1 MIELILSDNANS
13 QKFPLEKG
21 TSWTIGRADDCNI
34 FLNNPGISRHHC
46 RITKDSNSYFTVD
59 DFGSS
64 AGTFI
69 NNTRI
74 SNNATMRD
82 GDELRLGELKL
93 IFSMPPPLAPR
104 NHNVKSQNHD
114 LTIVGHVHKP
124 MPGNDRG
131 ASGSSPKYFSFKPR
145 LLIGR
150 APECDVL
157 LASPGVSRF
166 HAELCR
172 KEDGRIMIRDLN
184 SVNGTF
190 VNGTPFTG
198 LLELKKDSRIRIGPF
213 IIRLREDG
221 INIYSEHNNTK
232 LVADKLTK
240 TVVSRDTGKTI
251 KLIDQVSL
259 VINPREFVALL
270 GGSGAGKSTLMD
282 SLNGRRPPSSGRLMV
297 NDEDFYANYRYFK
310 TAIAYVPQKDIV
322 HLSLTVFEAFS
333 YAARLRLP
341 ADTTNREIE
350 ERSDR
355 VIDLLGLKER
365 RNTIIGNLSG
375 GQLKR
380 VSLGVELL
388 AEPSLVYLDEAT
400 SGLDA
405 GTEAQMMSL
414 FRELADSGKT
424 VICIT
429 HNIDNVSQCDL
440 VAVLCKGKLAY
451 YGPPSDLPAY
461 FGIER
466 ISQVYEK
473 LETKDSNF
481 WSEKFTDSTYFRDFV
496 SSRMQSQD
504 GSMSP
509 ISKRRHTT
517 MTEVL
522 SANFRQFAIFA
533 ARSVKLMCR
542 DPRNIA
548 LIAGFPFLIGILI
561 ALVFGLQD
569 LKDPEIKAN
578 AHKFSP
584 FIMAIAVL
592 FFGCI
597 NAAKDIVKEISVYLR
612 ERAINLEIPAYLL
625 SKVAVLSAINFFQ
638 CIVLLGIVYPSVQ
651 LEMDFMKTFLT
662 LFATSLGG
670 MGMGLC
676 ISSLVDNNDKAISLA
691 ILAVIPQIILAGAII
706 ALPKAIKSIAAGM
719 IILFWE
725 NDAMLLSLDSKMRS
739 MLNVKDGNWTVDIL
753 VMLGFSI
760 VFIMLSGL
768 ILRQKD
774 VNR

>member
-1 MIELILSDNANS
+1 MVELILSGKANS
-13 QKFPLEKG
+13 QKFSLEKG
-21 TSWTIGRADDCNI
+21 TSWTIGRGDDCNI
-34 FLNNPGISRHHC
+34 FLNNSGISRHHC
-46 RITKDSNSYFTVD
+46 RITRNADNGFSVEDTA
-59 DFGSS
+59 SS
-64 AGTFI
+64 SGTFI
-69 NNTRI
+69 NNIRI
-74 SNNATMRD
+74 SDRTAISD
-82 GDELRLGELKL
+82 GDELRLGGLKL
-93 IFSMPPPLAPR
+93 IFCMPRHSTPQ
-104 NHNVKSQNHD
+104 KSPEKSPKLD
-114 LTIVGHVHKP
+114 LTIVGHVDKSKP
-124 MPGNDRG
+124 VDAAGTSAPSTRH
-131 ASGSSPKYFSFKPR
+131 FSFKPC

-150 APECDVL
+150 SPECDVL
-157 LASPGVSRF
+157 LASPGISRF

-172 KEDGRIMIRDLN
+172 KEDGRITLRDLD
-184 SVNGTF
+184 SANGTF
-190 VNGTPFTG
+190 VNGTPFAG
-198 LLELKKDSRIRIGPF
+198 LLELGKDFRIRIGPF
-213 IIRLREDG
+213 IIRRSGDG
-221 INIYSEHNNTK
+221 INVYSEYNNVK

-240 TVVSRDTGKTI
+240 TVISRDTGETI

-341 ADTTNREIE
+341 ADTTSREIG
-350 ERSDR
+350 ERANR

-451 YGPPSDLPAY
+451 YGPPADLPAY

-481 WSEKFTDSTYFRDFV
+481 WSEKFANSAYFRNFV
-496 SSRMQSQD
+496 SSRMHSQD
-504 GSMSP
+504 GSISP

-517 MTEVL
+517 MMEVL
-522 SANFRQFAIFA
+522 SANFRQFSIFT

-542 DPRNIA
+542 DPRNLA

-569 LKDPEIKAN
+569 LENLEIKAS
-578 AHKFSP
+578 AHKFAP

-625 SKVAVLSAINFFQ
+625 SKVAVLAVINLFQ
-638 CIVLLGIVYPSVQ
+638 CIVLLGIVYPSVH
-651 LEMDFMKTFLT
+651 LEMDFMKTLLT
-662 LFATSLGG
+662 LYATSLGG

-706 ALPKAIKSIAAGM
+706 ALPGIIKSLAAGT
-719 IILFWE
+719 IVLFWE
-725 NDAMLLSLDSKMRS
+725 NDAMMLALDSKMRTT
-739 MLNVKDGNWTVDIL
+739 LNVKDGNWSVDIL
-753 VMLGFSI
+753 VILGFSMA
-760 VFIMLSGL
+760 FIMLSGL

-774 VNR
+774 VN

>member
-1 MIELILSDNANS
+1 MAELILSGIEKS
-13 QKFPLEKG
+13 QRFSLEKG
-21 TSWTIGRADDCNI
+21 ASWTIGRAEDCNI
-34 FLNNPGISRHHC
+34 FLNDPGISRHHC
-46 RITKDSNSYFTVD
+46 RITNESSSFTVD

-69 NNTRI
+69 NNIRI
-74 SNNATMRD
+74 SDTTLIRD

-93 IFSMPPPLAPR
+93 IFSMSSPSRDGVSHA
-104 NHNVKSQNHD
+104 KGQGHD
-114 LTIVGHVHKP
+114 LTIAGREHKP
-124 MPGNDRG
+124 VSEKDRKT
-131 ASGSSPKYFSFKPR
+131 SSSPKQYPLKTR
-145 LLIGR
+145 MMIGR
-150 APECDVL
+150 ATECDIL
-157 LASPGVSRF
+157 LPSLNVSRL
-166 HAELCR
+166 HAEISR
-172 KEDGRIMIRDLN
+172 REDGRTMLRDLN

-190 VNGTPFTG
+190 VNGNPFTG
-198 LLELKKDSRIRIGPF
+198 LLEINKDSRIRIGPF
-213 IIRLREDG
+213 ILRLSGD
-221 INIYSEHNNTK
+221 NIKVYSEQNNVK

-240 TVVSRDTGKTI
+240 VVISRDTQASI

-282 SLNGRRPPSSGRLMV
+282 SLNGRRPPTSGRLLV
-297 NDEDFYANYRYFK
+297 NDEDFYLNYRYFK
-310 TAIAYVPQKDIV
+310 TAIGYVPQKDIV

-341 ADTTNREIE
+341 ADTSEREIY
-350 ERSDR
+350 ERANR
-355 VIDLLGLKER
+355 VIELLGLKER
-365 RNTIIGNLSG
+365 KNTIIGNLSG

-440 VAVLCKGKLAY
+440 VAVLTKGKLAY
-451 YGPPSDLPAY
+451 YGPPSKLPEY
-461 FGIER
+461 FDIER

-473 LETKDSNF
+473 LETENPDFWRDKFSKSN
-481 WSEKFTDSTYFRDFV
+481 YFHDYIN
-496 SSRMQSQD
+496 SRMQSRE
-504 GSMSP
+504 GSICP
-509 ISKRRHTT
+509 ISEKRHSSLF
-517 MTEVL
+517 EVV
-522 SANFRQFAIFA
+522 SANLRQVSIFT
-533 ARSVKLMCR
+533 ARSIKLMCR
-542 DPRNIA
+542 DPKNLA

-569 LKDPEIKAN
+569 LKDPEIKMS

-597 NAAKDIVKEISVYLR
+597 NASKDIVKEISVYLR
-612 ERAINLEIPAYLL
+612 ERAINLEIPAYLM
-625 SKVAVLSAINFFQ
+625 SKVAVLSVINFFQ
-638 CIVLLGIVYPSVQ
+638 CIVLLGIVYPSVH

-706 ALPKAIKSIAAGM
+706 ALPGIIKSLAAGM
-719 IILFWE
+719 IVLFWE
-725 NDAMLLSLDSKMRS
+725 NDAMLLALDSNMRS
-739 MLNVKDGNWTVDIL
+739 ALKIKDGNWSMDI
-753 VMLGFSI
+753 MIILGFSMA
-760 VFIMLSGL
+760 FIILSGL
-768 ILRQKD
+768 ILRKKD
-774 VNR
+774 VN

>member
-1 MIELILSDNANS
+1 MTGVQTCA
-13 QKFPLEKG
+13 
-21 TSWTIGRADDCNI
+21 
-34 FLNNPGISRHHC
+34 
-46 RITKDSNSYFTVD
+46 
-59 DFGSS
+59 
-64 AGTFI
+64 
-69 NNTRI
+69 
-74 SNNATMRD
+74 
-82 GDELRLGELKL
+82 LR
-93 IFSMPPPLAPR
+93 S
-104 NHNVKSQNHD
+104 
-114 LTIVGHVHKP
+114 
-124 MPGNDRG
+124 
-131 ASGSSPKYFSFKPR
+131 
-145 LLIGR
+145 
-150 APECDVL
+150 
-157 LASPGVSRF
+157 
-166 HAELCR
+166 
-172 KEDGRIMIRDLN
+172 RIMIRDLDSAN
-184 SVNGTF
+184 GTLVNGS
-190 VNGTPFTG
+190 PFSG
-198 LLELKKDSRIRIGPF
+198 LLELNKNSSIRIGPF
-213 IIRLREDG
+213 IIRLSGDG
-221 INIYSEHNNTK
+221 INVYSEQNNAK

-240 TVVSRDTGKTI
+240 TVISRDTGTPI
-251 KLIDQVSL
+251 RLIDQVSI

-270 GGSGAGKSTLMD
+270 GGSGSGKSTLMD
-282 SLNGRRPPSSGRLMV
+282 SLNGRRPASSGRLMV

-322 HLSLTVFEAFS
+322 HLSLTVFEAFC

-341 ADTTNREIE
+341 NDTTMSEIE
-350 ERSDR
+350 ERVNR
-355 VIDLLGLKER
+355 VIETLGLKER
-365 RNTIIGNLSG
+365 KNTIIGNLSG

-440 VAVLCKGKLAY
+440 VAVLCKGNLAY
-451 YGPPSDLPAY
+451 YGPPSELPAY

-473 LETKDSNF
+473 LETKDAGF
-481 WSEKFTDSTYFRDFV
+481 WSRKFASSSQFRTFV
-496 SSRMQSQD
+496 SSRMNSQD
-504 GSMSP
+504 GNAPP
-509 ISKRRHTT
+509 ISNRRHSTMMEAITT
-517 MTEVL
+517 NL
-522 SANFRQFAIFA
+522 RQFWIFT

-542 DPRNIA
+542 DPKNLA

-569 LKDPEIKAN
+569 LKDPVIKAN

-612 ERAINLEIPAYLL
+612 ERAINLEIPAYLM

-638 CIVLLGIVYPSVQ
+638 CIVLLAIVYPSVQ
-651 LEMDFMKTFLT
+651 LEMDFTKTLIT

-706 ALPKAIKSIAAGM
+706 ELPKVVKSFAAGM
-719 IILFWE
+719 IVLFWE
-725 NDAMLLSLDSKMRS
+725 NDAMMLTLDSKMS
-739 MLNVKDGNWTVDIL
+739 YMLNVKDGNWSADIL
-753 VMLGFSI
+753 VILGFSA
-760 VFIMLSGL
+760 VFIILSGL

>member
-1 MIELILSDNANS
+1 MIELILSGKENNQRFS
-13 QKFPLEKG
+13 LEEG
-21 TSWTIGRADDCNI
+21 TSWIIGRGDDCNI
-34 FLNNPGISRHHC
+34 FLNHPSISRHHC
-46 RITKDSNSYFTVD
+46 GITQDSNNSFTVVD
-59 DFGSS
+59 LASS
-64 AGTFI
+64 AGTFV
-69 NNTRI
+69 NNIRI
-74 SNNATMRD
+74 SDKTVIHD

-93 IFSMPPPLAPR
+93 IFCMTQPKAPR
-104 NHNVKSQNHD
+104 QKTPNPD
-114 LTIVGHVHKP
+114 LTIVGHVDKP
-124 MPGNDRG
+124 IP
-131 ASGSSPKYFSFKPR
+131 ASKRRTSEGSPKHFPLKTR

-166 HAELCR
+166 HAELR
-172 KEDGRIMIRDLN
+172 QMNDGRIILRDLN
-184 SVNGTF
+184 SANGTF
-190 VNGTPFTG
+190 VNGAPLTG
-198 LLELKKDSRIRIGPF
+198 LLELGKNYRIRIGPF
-213 IIRLREDG
+213 IIRQSGDG
-221 INIYSEHNNTK
+221 INVYSEHNNTK

-240 TVVSRDTGKTI
+240 NVVSRDTGKII

-282 SLNGRRPPSSGRLMV
+282 SLNGRRPPSSGHLMV

-322 HLSLTVFEAFS
+322 HLALTVFEAFS

-341 ADTTNREIE
+341 ADTTRREIE
-350 ERSDR
+350 ERANR
-355 VIDLLGLKER
+355 IIDLLGLKER

-429 HNIDNVSQCDL
+429 HNIDNVLQCDL

-451 YGPPSDLPAY
+451 YGPPADLPKY
-461 FGIER
+461 FDIER
-466 ISQVYEK
+466 ISQVYDK

-481 WSEKFTDSTYFRDFV
+481 WSEKFANSSYFHDFV
-496 SSRMQSQD
+496 RSRMHSQD
-504 GSMSP
+504 GSISP

-517 MTEVL
+517 MMEVF
-522 SANFRQFAIFA
+522 SANFRQFWIFT

-542 DPRNIA
+542 DPRNMA

-569 LKDPEIKAN
+569 LKDPAIKAN

-592 FFGCI
+592 FSGCI
-597 NAAKDIVKEISVYLR
+597 NASKDIVKEISVYLR

-625 SKVAVLSAINFFQ
+625 SKVAVLSAINLFQ
-638 CIVLLGIVYPSVQ
+638 CIVLLGIVFPSVQ
-651 LEMDFMKTFLT
+651 LEMDFTKTFFT

-676 ISSLVDNNDKAISLA
+676 ISSVVDNNDKAISLA

-706 ALPKAIKSIAAGM
+706 ALPRVIKSLAAGT
-719 IILFWE
+719 IVLFWA
-725 NDAMLLSLDSKMRS
+725 NDAMLLAIDSTMRS
-739 MLNVKDGNWTVDIL
+739 LLNVKDGNWPVDIL
-753 VMLGFSI
+753 VIMGFSM

-768 ILRQKD
+768 ILRRKD